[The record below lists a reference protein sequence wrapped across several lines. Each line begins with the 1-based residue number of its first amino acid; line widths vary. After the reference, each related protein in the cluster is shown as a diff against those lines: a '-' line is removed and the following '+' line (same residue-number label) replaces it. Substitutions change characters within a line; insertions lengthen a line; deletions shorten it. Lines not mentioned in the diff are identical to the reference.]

1 MNDLPITLVTEPL
14 IVPVYVPPVISEP
27 LTVSMGM
34 MTSGSGV
41 LEFKLDNCSAEDKLA
56 NVENGA

>member
-1 MNDLPITLVTEPL
+1 M
-14 IVPVYVPPVISEP
+14 IVPVYVPPVMSEP

-41 LEFKLDNCSAEDKLA
+41 LEVKLGNRSAELK
-56 NVENGA
+56 NVQNGI